1 MNLTW
6 DFMKHIAEQQ
16 DVKEMLAQF
25 ADYKT
30 EDCAVLLVQHI
41 VSAYV
46 TCDNAHAAPACG
58 DPECLHAEKNLDGQK
73 AKELLGLAT
82 NALKTMC
89 SVDKKEDIDPMMVF
103 VNVMCDDR
111 DERIRALETLRLL
124 KELMYAG

>member
-46 TCDNAHAAPACG
+46 TCDNVHAAPACG
-58 DPECLHAEKNLDGQK
+58 DPECLHVEKNLDVQK
-73 AKELLGLAT
+73 TKELLGLAT

-89 SVDKKEDIDPMMVF
+89 SVYKKEDIDPMMVF

-124 KELMYAG
+124 KELMDAG

>member
-16 DVKEMLAQF
+16 DVKEMLAQYA
-25 ADYKT
+25 ADKA
-30 EDCAVLLVQHI
+30 EDSAVLLVQHI

-46 TCDNAHAAPACG
+46 TCDNVHAAPACG
-58 DPECLHAEKNLDGQK
+58 DPECLHAEKNLDVQK
-73 AKELLGLAT
+73 TKELLGLAT

-103 VNVMCDDR
+103 VDVMCDDR
-111 DERIRALETLRLL
+111 DERTRVLETLRLL
-124 KELMYAG
+124 KELMNVG